1 MLTIQPV
8 SEPPSGTDILIPFV
22 GREAVVS
29 LRAPPDSFYTRDQIG
44 SEFGSHQQEI
54 PVGYWN
60 TTPCYTIQV
69 TEQQLNLMEH
79 AKGSLY
85 TLLGRV
91 SDHVFD
97 VFSRGLQLH
106 HWWRDHQYCGRCG
119 AQTELRDSGRALG
132 CPNCSYQAYPR
143 LNPCII
149 VAVTR
154 GDEVLLAAASGR
166 RADFYS
172 TLAGFIEPGE
182 SAEAAVAREVREEV
196 GIEINNIRFFR
207 SQAWPFPSQLML
219 GFIADYAGGELVP
232 DAVEIEDAGW
242 FTRESLPP
250 IPPMASISGQL
261 IHAALSGKTDF

>member
-1 MLTIQPV
+1 MLSIQPV
-8 SEPPSGTDILIPFV
+8 SEPPSGTDFLIPFI

-29 LRAPPDSFYTRDQIG
+29 LRTSPDSFYTRDQIA
-44 SEFGSHQQEI
+44 SEFGSYQQEI

-60 TTPCYTIQV
+60 ATPCYTIQLN
-69 TEQQLNLMEH
+69 EKQLNLMEH
-79 AKGSLY
+79 AKGTLY

-97 VFSRGLQLH
+97 VFGRGLQLH

-119 AQTELRDSGRALG
+119 AATELTDSGKALG
-132 CPNCSYQAYPR
+132 CVVCSYQAYPR
-143 LNPCII
+143 LNPCAI

-154 GDEVLLAAASGR
+154 GNQILLAAASGR
-166 RADFYS
+166 RANFYS

-196 GIEINNIRFFR
+196 GIEISNIRFFR

-219 GFIADYAGGELVP
+219 GFIADYASGDLVL
-232 DAVEIEDAGW
+232 DTAEIEDAGW
-242 FTRESLPP
+242 FTKDSLPP

-261 IHAALSGKTDF
+261 IHAALSGE